1 VTPANSRTDLTT
13 EPDPYMQ
20 TTPLDAGRLLEMVYY
35 LSKGGGTLPA
45 AYPGQLTAEEGQAM
59 LDLMLQN
66 HEAILLEGGLPPE
79 ARLAHKHGYVADTH
93 ADAAIV
99 LTPDG
104 DGDDVDALVLAV
116 FIYYEQGWL
125 GQHSLPLFADIA
137 RASYNYYHVDE
148 PYVPVEEAGE

>member
-1 VTPANSRTDLTT
+1 
-13 EPDPYMQ
+13 
-20 TTPLDAGRLLEMVYY
+20 MV
-35 LSKGGGTLPA
+35 
-45 AYPGQLTAEEGQAM
+45 
-59 LDLMLQN
+59 DLMLQN

-99 LTPDG
+99 FTPE
-104 DGDDVDALVLAV
+104 VDFVLVV

-137 RASYNYYHVDE
+137 RASYNYYHVDA
-148 PYVPVEEAGE
+148 PYVPVSEDK